1 MVSGPGVQA
10 LAQTLVQLMVRKRD
24 PVLVLV
30 KYWAGNTQKKDGR
43 RFEGRGWFI
52 GESME
57 LVIPITGILVCI
69 LHVSEALSWQK
80 LKWLQK
86 TTMNQEKGILFM
98 ERIRVLLTIIVCPDY
113 VTFRSEEH
121 TSELQSRGHLV

>member
-1 MVSGPGVQA
+1 
-10 LAQTLVQLMVRKRD
+10 MVRKRD

-98 ERIRVLLTIIVCPDY
+98 ERIRVLLTIIEIGRASCRQEY
-113 VTFRSEEH
+113 ESRSGKRH
-121 TSELQSRGHLV
+121 MKRRAKRTIQ

>member
-1 MVSGPGVQA
+1 
-10 LAQTLVQLMVRKRD
+10 MVRKRD

-98 ERIRVLLTIIVCPDY
+98 ERIRVLL
-113 VTFRSEEH
+113 RSEERRVGK
-121 TSELQSRGHLV
+121 E

>member
-1 MVSGPGVQA
+1 MAAGFWMCREGCLEVVSGPGVQA

-113 VTFRSEEH
+113 VTFW
-121 TSELQSRGHLV
+121 

>member
-1 MVSGPGVQA
+1 MVRN
-10 LAQTLVQLMVRKRD
+10 LDLVQ
-24 PVLVLV
+24 VLV
-30 KYWAGNTQKKDGR
+30 KYWAENPQKKDGR
-43 RFEGRGWFI
+43 RYEGREWFL
-52 GESME
+52 GASME
-57 LVIPITGILVCI
+57 LVIPITVILVCI

-113 VTFRSEEH
+113 VTFW
-121 TSELQSRGHLV
+121 